1 MCQCMKEWGSG
12 CVVIVSVY
20 CDMWECVHLLL
31 NKHLYLHESL

>member
-20 CDMWECVHLLL
+20 CDMWECVLVRVVV
-31 NKHLYLHESL
+31 